1 MATTPEEV
9 RQQPKFAQRVIDK
22 ITAPVSDQAGK
33 QRIVLAVAAAAASTA
48 PQPFAAVL
56 GVLLVGLAYDRKR

>member
-9 RQQPKFAQRVIDK
+9 QQQPKFAQRVMDK
-22 ITAPVSDQAGK
+22 ITATVSDQVGK
-33 QRIVLAVAAAAASTA
+33 QRIVLAVAAAASSTA

-56 GVLLVGLAYDRKR
+56 GVLIVALAYDRKR